1 MKRKDAIAHITVA
14 GYHDDSRTAMR
25 IYTENRIS
33 YQVYTEAYAKG
44 AQLKSEGMV
53 CTCFQLQAT
62 PCVCLKSAVLLPCS
76 SVRFQR
82 AAGVETIKPASAGL
96 WPRLGGGHR
105 IPRACSAS
113 PHRLS

>member
-14 GYHDDSRTAMR
+14 GYHDDSCTAMR

-53 CTCFQLQAT
+53 CTCFECKQR
-62 PCVCLKSAVLLPCS
+62 PVSA
-76 SVRFQR
+76 
-82 AAGVETIKPASAGL
+82 
-96 WPRLGGGHR
+96 
-105 IPRACSAS
+105 
-113 PHRLS
+113 